1 MLKTRTMRLLH
12 KWSQEKWPCIALQT
26 ENLKKTF
33 KCPSGELRCPTPQAH
48 GNLWKTTP
56 HQIMSPLLGLG
67 SPSNERGVL
76 CLVHHAGLELSWG
89 EGWGGPP
96 ASPTRRH
103 CFCDT
108 FMIDSLVMG
117 HERTMIGGVSN
128 FVSNIAASS
137 QRTHSIHKYI
147 TFWCFGEQGAEQVER
162 ARDGRAPVQIQ
173 ETNASIQSS
182 IAFLTAQNEDF
193 KKKIDQLELKAKE
206 DRKQISILEDKIESM
221 QKGNRKANFEIKNV
235 PKKPNETK
243 EDLIKIVTCLSTSVA
258 ANVTPADVMDIY
270 RVRGKQEGVLTTPV
284 VVEMSST
291 ILKTDLLKKCKLFN
305 TMNKSKLRA
314 KHLGFVTS
322 EETAVFISEQLTPKS
337 SRLYFLARDLIK
349 STEFKFCWTSLK
361 SKLAPPAS
369 RESVRNLNTTATRLH
384 ANHGADI
391 QIENSVRGLVTTHRR
406 RQPIARQASMFGG
419 FFSPASSARHR
430 FLTHS
435 AARRP
440 GVRIVYS
447 ATKMDCVV

>member
-1 MLKTRTMRLLH
+1 MNRSHSESDLQLQEME
-12 KWSQEKWPCIALQT
+12 SQTTNVTPTNFMSQRALRAKKRKESDSISPKVQT
-26 ENLKKTF
+26 EMCDLADFKEEMRSMISSLFTAQQNEIKKINPT
-33 KCPSGELRCPTPQAH
+33 LR
-48 GNLWKTTP
+48 
-56 HQIMSPLLGLG
+56 
-67 SPSNERGVL
+67 
-76 CLVHHAGLELSWG
+76 
-89 EGWGGPP
+89 
-96 ASPTRRH
+96 
-103 CFCDT
+103 
-108 FMIDSLVMG
+108 
-117 HERTMIGGVSN
+117 
-128 FVSNIAASS
+128 
-137 QRTHSIHKYI
+137 
-147 TFWCFGEQGAEQVER
+147 
-162 ARDGRAPVQIQ
+162 QIQ

-206 DRKQISILEDKIESM
+206 DRKQICILEDKIESM

-243 EDLIKIVTCLSTSVA
+243 EDLIKMVTCLSTSVA

-349 STEFKFCWTSLK
+349 STEFKFCWTSYGNVY
-361 SKLAPPAS
+361 
-369 RESVRNLNTTATRLH
+369 VRKT
-384 ANHGADI
+384 
-391 QIENSVRGLVTTHRR
+391 ENS
-406 RQPIARQASMFGG
+406 PIITITSEAQINQLLQKA
-419 FFSPASSARHR
+419 
-430 FLTHS
+430 
-435 AARRP
+435 
-440 GVRIVYS
+440 
-447 ATKMDCVV
+447 